1 MMAEDLGT
9 GAENTWCPG
18 CGNFGILNT
27 MKNVVEKLEEKDIG
41 REKLLISAGIGC
53 HAKIFDY
60 LNLSGLYSIH
70 GREIATIQGMKLAN
84 PDLKVIG
91 FGGDGDAY
99 GEGLSHLIFA
109 AKRNTDITMVVHNNS
124 SYSLTTGQMSP
135 TSEKGYKGP
144 STPEGSI
151 EEPLNPLMLML
162 SAGASFVSRGYAGKI
177 EHLTDLIVEA
187 IEHEGFSLVDV
198 LQPCVVFHDDQY
210 QKYNEAVEIIEEP
223 AGTSNEAMK
232 LTEETE
238 RLPIGVFYKEEKP
251 VYHDEIYADLNIVE
265 DKMTKDERT
274 KQIEKILDERT

>member
-1 MMAEDLGT
+1 MTEDLGT
-9 GAENTWCPG
+9 YAENTWCPG
-18 CGNFGILNT
+18 CGNFGILNA
-27 MKNVVEKLEEKDIG
+27 MKKAVEKLEERDIG
-41 REKLLISAGIGC
+41 RERMLISAGIGC
-53 HAKIFDY
+53 HAKIYDY

-70 GREIATIQGMKLAN
+70 GREIATIEGMKLAN
-84 PDLKVIG
+84 PELKVIG

-109 AKRNTDITMVVHNNS
+109 AKRNNDITMIVHNNS

-151 EEPLNPLMLML
+151 EQPLNPLMVML
-162 SAGASFVSRGYAGKI
+162 SSGASFVSRGYAGKI

-187 IEHEGFSLVDV
+187 VEHEGFSLVDV

-210 QKYNEAVEIIEEP
+210 QKYNEAVEILEES
-223 AGTSNEAMK
+223 AENRYEAMK

-238 RLPIGVFYKEEKP
+238 RLPIGVFYKEEQP
-251 VYHDEIYADLNIVE
+251 VYHKELYHDLNVVE
-265 DKMTKDERT
+265 DKMEQNKR
-274 KQIEKILDERT
+274 IENVKKLLDKRR

>member
-1 MMAEDLGT
+1 MAEDLGT

-18 CGNFGILNT
+18 CGNFGMLNS
-27 MKNVVEKLEEKDIG
+27 MKKVVEKLEDKDIG
-41 REKLLISAGIGC
+41 REKILISAGIGC

-109 AKRNTDITMVVHNNS
+109 AKRNADITMIVHNNS

-135 TSEKGYKGP
+135 TSERGYKGP

-151 EEPLNPLMLML
+151 EPPLNPLMVLL
-162 SAGASFVSRGYAGKI
+162 SAGASFVGRGYAGKLD
-177 EHLTDLIVEA
+177 HLSNLIVEA
-187 IEHEGFSLVDV
+187 VEHEGFSLVDV

-210 QKYNEAVEIIEEP
+210 EKYNEAVDIIEES
-223 AGTSNEAMK
+223 AETRYEAME
-232 LTEETE
+232 LAEETE
-238 RLPIGVFYKEEKP
+238 RLPIGVFYKEEQP
-251 VYHDEIYADLNIVE
+251 VYHQELYTDLNVVE
-265 DKMTKDERT
+265 DKMDKDVRID
-274 KQIEKILDERT
+274 KVKKLIDKRR

>member
-1 MMAEDLGT
+1 MAEDLGT

>member
-1 MMAEDLGT
+1 MAEKLGT

-27 MKNVVEKLEEKDIG
+27 MKNVVEKLEEDDIG

-70 GREIATIQGMKLAN
+70 GREIATIQGMKFAN

-109 AKRNTDITMVVHNNS
+109 AKRNADITMIVHNNS

>member
-1 MMAEDLGT
+1 MAEDLGT

-18 CGNFGILNT
+18 CGNFGILNA
-27 MKNVVEKLEEKDIG
+27 MKKAVKKLEEKDIG
-41 REKLLISAGIGC
+41 RERMLISAGIGC
-53 HAKIFDY
+53 HAKIYDY

-70 GREIATIQGMKLAN
+70 GREIATIEGMKLAN
-84 PDLKVIG
+84 PELKVIG

-109 AKRNTDITMVVHNNS
+109 AKRNNDITMVVHNNS

-135 TSEKGYKGP
+135 TSEKGFKGP

-162 SAGASFVSRGYAGKI
+162 SSGASFVSRGYAGKI
-177 EHLTDLIVEA
+177 DHLADLIVEA
-187 IEHEGFSLVDV
+187 VEHDGFSLVDV

-210 QKYNEAVEIIEEP
+210 EKYNEAVEILEES
-223 AGTSNEAMK
+223 AENRYEAME

-238 RLPIGVFYKEEKP
+238 RLPIGVLYKEEQP
-251 VYHDEIYADLNIVE
+251 VYHQELYPDLNVVK
-265 DKMTKDERT
+265 DKIDQEERE
-274 KQIEKILDERT
+274 KRVEKILNKRR

>member
-1 MMAEDLGT
+1 MAEKLGT

-27 MKNVVEKLEEKDIG
+27 MKNVVEKLEEDDIG

-70 GREIATIQGMKLAN
+70 GREIATIQGMKFAN

-109 AKRNTDITMVVHNNS
+109 AKRNADITMIVHNNS

-151 EEPLNPLMLML
+151 EEPLNPLMVML

-187 IEHEGFSLVDV
+187 VEHEGFSLVDV

-210 QKYNEAVEIIEEP
+210 QKYNQAVEILKEP
-223 AGTSNEAMK
+223 AETKYEAME
-232 LTEETE
+232 LTEKTE
-238 RLPIGVFYKEEKP
+238 KLPIGVFYKEDKP
-251 VYHDEIYADLNIVE
+251 VYHEEIYPDLNVVE
-265 DKMTKDERT
+265 DKINKDERRE
-274 KQIEKILDERT
+274 QIEEILKEKA